1 MRDKELGTETCPGK
15 GVMKKKFPNSR
26 KPSHQWDCEEFWN
39 LHRGQKQ
46 QQKTQNTHVTT
57 FPRGEVAQTLGS
69 ATSEQFW
76 AGKHGFYA

>member
-26 KPSHQWDCEEFWN
+26 KPSHQWDCGEFWN

-46 QQKTQNTHVTT
+46 QQKTQNTCLSATAS
-57 FPRGEVAQTLGS
+57 GEVAQTLTP
-69 ATSEQFW
+69 ATS
-76 AGKHGFYA
+76 